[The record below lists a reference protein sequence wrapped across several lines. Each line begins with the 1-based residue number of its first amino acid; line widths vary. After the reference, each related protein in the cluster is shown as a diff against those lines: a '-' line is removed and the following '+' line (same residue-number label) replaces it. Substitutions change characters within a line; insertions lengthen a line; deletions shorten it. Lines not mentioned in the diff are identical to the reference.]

1 VVRIDLDLPNDAE
14 SVSLC
19 RRMVRT
25 ALRETGVD
33 QEKAADIELVVSEAT
48 TNAVRH
54 AEGGNR
60 YRVLVEISP
69 QCLTLQVADQGDGFT
84 REEIADP
91 DPEEPGGKG
100 LWLMEQLADEVVY
113 YDIADD
119 GVCLRAQFR
128 LQPRHSGQE
137 AGACEG

>member
-1 VVRIDLDLPNDAE
+1 MVRIDLDLPNDAE
-14 SVSLC
+14 SVPLC
-19 RRMVRT
+19 RRLVRT
-25 ALRETGVD
+25 ALREAGVH

-69 QCLTLQVADQGDGFT
+69 ECLTLQVADQGDGFT
-84 REEIADP
+84 REQIADP
-91 DPEEPGGKG
+91 DPEQPGGRG
-100 LWLMEQLADEVVY
+100 LWLMEQLADEVAY

-119 GVCLRAQFR
+119 GVCLRAEFR
-128 LQPRHSGQE
+128 LQSRHSGHE
-137 AGACEG
+137 ADAGGG